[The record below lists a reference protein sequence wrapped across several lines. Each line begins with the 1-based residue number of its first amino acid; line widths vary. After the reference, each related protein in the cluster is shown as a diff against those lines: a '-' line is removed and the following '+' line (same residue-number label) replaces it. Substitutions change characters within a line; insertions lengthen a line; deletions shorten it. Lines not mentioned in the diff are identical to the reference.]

1 MKFLAIVPARGGSK
15 GVKGKN
21 LRKVG
26 NKSLLKRAIA
36 STANFMDVIV
46 STDSHLIKEEALKVG
61 AIVPFMRPNELST
74 DNANTIDVVLH
85 AIKEYERLVDCRYDY
100 IFTIEPTSPF
110 REEKHV
116 KNAIEKIKT
125 NKFKSIISVCN
136 LERKPENIFLKDFF
150 LERYIKIPNQTF
162 EQRQNMD
169 HLCRLNSAIYA
180 TNRDCLIK
188 DKKLLIDPI
197 GFTEMSQ
204 VESINIDSEL
214 DLKFANFIS
223 KTFDL

>member
-36 STANFMDVIV
+36 STANLMDVIV
-46 STDSHLIKEEALKVG
+46 STDSHLIKEEALEVG
-61 AIVPFMRPNELST
+61 AKVPFMRPDELST
-74 DNANTIDVVLH
+74 DNAKTLDVVIH
-85 AIKEYERLVDCRYDY
+85 AIKEYESLIDSRYDY

-116 KNAIEKIKT
+116 KNVIEKIKT
-125 NKFKSIISVCN
+125 NKFKSVISVCN

-150 LERYIKIPNQTF
+150 LERYIKIPNHTF

-180 TNRDCLIK
+180 TNRDSLLEE
-188 DKKLLIDPI
+188 KKLLIDPI

-223 KTFDL
+223 KTFNL

>member
-36 STANFMDVIV
+36 STSNFMDVVV
-46 STDSHLIKEEALKVG
+46 STDSDLIKEEALKVG
-61 AIVPFMRPNELST
+61 AIVPFKRPAELST
-74 DNANTIDVVLH
+74 DNSNTIDVVIH
-85 AIKEYERLVDCRYDY
+85 AIKEYERLMDYKYDY

-116 KNAIEKIKT
+116 KNVIEKIKT

-136 LERKPENIFLKDFF
+136 LERKPENIFLKNIF
-150 LERYIKIPNQTF
+150 LERYIKIPKQTF
-162 EQRQNMD
+162 EQRQSMD

-180 TNRDCLIK
+180 TNRDRLIK

-204 VESINIDSEL
+204 IESINIDSEL
-214 DLKFANFIS
+214 DLKLANFIS

>member
-26 NKSLLKRAIA
+26 DKSLLKRAIA

-61 AIVPFMRPNELST
+61 AIVPFMRPDKLST
-74 DNANTIDVVLH
+74 DNANTIDVVIH
-85 AIKEYERLVDCRYDY
+85 AIKEYERLINYRYDY

-116 KNAIEKIKT
+116 KNVIEKIKT
-125 NKFKSIISVCN
+125 NKFKSVISVCN

-150 LERYIKIPNQTF
+150 LERYIKIPNQNF
-162 EQRQNMD
+162 EQRQNMA

-180 TNRDCLIK
+180 TNRDSLIK
-188 DKKLLIDPI
+188 NKKLLIDPI

-214 DLKFANFIS
+214 DLRFANFIS
-223 KTFDL
+223 KEFDL